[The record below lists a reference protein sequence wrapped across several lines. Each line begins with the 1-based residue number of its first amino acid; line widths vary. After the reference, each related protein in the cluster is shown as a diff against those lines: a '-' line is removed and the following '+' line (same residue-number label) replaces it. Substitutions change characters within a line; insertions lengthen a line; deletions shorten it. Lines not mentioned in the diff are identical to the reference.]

1 MALISSRCYTFWK
14 GHEGTIEEEK
24 QMNWRDMEDQA
35 WDEISMGNHSAAAR
49 LARNAIR
56 IEPNA
61 IDCYNILTQATD
73 LTGEKIAFAK
83 EAVRLGEIQ
92 FKDEIAAAPNDN
104 YPFYGIL
111 ETRPYMRALHG
122 LALALWSDER
132 PGGKDEAV
140 QVAQHALR
148 ICPNDNIGFRFLLLE
163 WLAIQNRWCDGYLI
177 AKEYGGDPMVPL
189 RIWASLYGFQA
200 GELDYAK
207 ERLDAA
213 LHYNPHIA
221 KELTKAKQP
230 KLSPMTMVAH
240 GSIEEAKKYAS
251 TAHEIW
257 RNVPGAIEWLKSAS
271 K

>member
-1 MALISSRCYTFWK
+1 
-14 GHEGTIEEEK
+14 
-24 QMNWRDMEDQA
+24 MNWQDMEDQA
-35 WDEISMGNHSAAAR
+35 WDEVSAGHYGAAAR

-61 IDCYNILTQATD
+61 IDSYNILAQSTE
-73 LTGEKIAFAK
+73 LIGEKIAFAK

-92 FKDEIAAAPNDN
+92 FSDAIAAAPNDD

-122 LALALWSDER
+122 LVLALWSDER
-132 PGGKDEAV
+132 PGAKDEAV

-163 WLAIQNRWCDGYLI
+163 WLAAQGRWVEGYPI
-177 AKEYGGDPMVPL
+177 AKTYGEDPMVPL
-189 RIWASLYGFQA
+189 RMWASLYGFQA

-213 LHYNPHIA
+213 LQYNPHIT
-221 KELTKAKQP
+221 KELTKAKPP

-240 GSIEEAKKYAS
+240 GSIEEAKQYAS

-257 RNVPGAIEWLKSAS
+257 RNVPSAIEWLKSAN

>member
-1 MALISSRCYTFWK
+1 
-14 GHEGTIEEEK
+14 
-24 QMNWRDMEDQA
+24 MNWQDMEDQA
-35 WDEISMGNHSAAAR
+35 WDEVSAGNYDTAAR

-61 IDCYNILTQATD
+61 IDCYNILAQGTD
-73 LTGEKIAFAK
+73 LTGERIAFAK
-83 EAVRLGEIQ
+83 EGVRLGEIQ
-92 FKDEIAAAPNDN
+92 FKDEIASAPNDD

-132 PGGKDEAV
+132 PGAKDEAIE
-140 QVAQHALR
+140 VAQHALQ

-163 WLAIQNRWCDGYLI
+163 WLATQDRWTEGYPI
-177 AKEYGGDPMVPL
+177 AKTYGEDAMVPL
-189 RIWASLYGFQA
+189 RMWASLYRFQA

-213 LHYNPHIA
+213 LQYNPHIV
-221 KELTKAKQP
+221 KELIKKKRS

-240 GSIEEAKKYAS
+240 GSIEEAQHYAS
-251 TAHEIW
+251 TAYEIW
-257 RNVPGAIEWLKSAS
+257 RNVPGAIEWLKTAS